1 MTMRKI
7 FVCLIF
13 VCALLAISSCS
24 SNEGKVKTV
33 FKDYVESNFND
44 PNDLV
49 EIVSVDSCDTIS
61 SKDMKS
67 LLKEAKHKYDSIK
80 VEFRKVSENITS
92 IPAGTIRDLGYENPD
107 FMDVCTTY
115 RTDLEKSIE
124 NDGTFALL
132 LANAL
137 EGGEPENITLPSKR
151 YEKIMS
157 TKDNIVYQYTI
168 KARVKDNG
176 SVKLKKYYAICDTT
190 LTNIKISQRKT
201 TIGDLMGKSDAEETI
216 DLTSMYAE
224 SYTSYAVVVE
234 EGKTILSYIRLHNK

>member
-1 MTMRKI
+1 MRKTFGCFLCAI
-7 FVCLIF
+7 
-13 VCALLAISSCS
+13 ALLFVSSCS

-61 SKDMKS
+61 SKDMKL

-115 RTDLEKSIE
+115 RSDLEKSIE

-132 LANAL
+132 
-137 EGGEPENITLPSKR
+137 S
-151 YEKIMS
+151 
-157 TKDNIVYQYTI
+157 
-168 KARVKDNG
+168 
-176 SVKLKKYYAICDTT
+176 
-190 LTNIKISQRKT
+190 
-201 TIGDLMGKSDAEETI
+201 
-216 DLTSMYAE
+216 
-224 SYTSYAVVVE
+224 
-234 EGKTILSYIRLHNK
+234 